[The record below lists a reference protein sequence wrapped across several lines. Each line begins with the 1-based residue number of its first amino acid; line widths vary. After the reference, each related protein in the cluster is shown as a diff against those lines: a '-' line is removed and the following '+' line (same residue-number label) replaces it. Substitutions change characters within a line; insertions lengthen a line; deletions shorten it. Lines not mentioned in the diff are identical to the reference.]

1 MLSLMRGGPR
11 LLLVETK
18 NGEELGRF
26 LDRRLADHA
35 YDLREAW
42 GKAGEDQTL
51 VFLKDLAGKDG
62 KDPWNWLEESRIFV
76 ISESTEDLLCAL
88 VNEGLCSLVEKV
100 ESCQGGL
107 IVRTFGE
114 PDAIIDLLEAELGA
128 REVRESNP
136 ASWPDRQGTTVLFT
150 EKPLGKIVEPSDLH
164 PRRLVLP
171 MRNEVASRLLRRS
184 IVRYVTSGLSGRS
197 WNAVELRLYDKYGL
211 YDLHYRRLMRVLE
224 ALELGLVVGEG
235 WSRDFARILLE
246 LKCYSLRMVT
256 PLEPSE
262 VKRLLVGLEYAA
274 NGSRIMDIDLYA
286 GKQKISWTGLAEEEK
301 RGKSREAIGLQAR
314 ADLYARLEPADRDE
328 IDRIEAEIL
337 SKNW

>member
-1 MLSLMRGGPR
+1 MLSLMRGAPR
-11 LLLVETK
+11 LLLVETE
-18 NGEELGRF
+18 NGEELARF

-51 VFLKDLAGKDG
+51 VFLKDLAGKDPC
-62 KDPWNWLEESRIFV
+62 DWLEGSRIFV
-76 ISESTEDLLCAL
+76 ISERTEDLLCAL

-100 ESCQGGL
+100 ESRQGGL

-128 REVRESNP
+128 REVREGNP
-136 ASWPDRQGTTVLFT
+136 AAWPDRQGTTVLFT

-171 MRNEVASRLLRRS
+171 MRNEAASRLLRRS

-211 YDLHYRRLMRVLE
+211 YDLHYRRIMRVLE

-246 LKCYSLRMVT
+246 LKCYSLKMVT

-274 NGSRIMDIDLYA
+274 NGSRIMDIDLYL

-301 RGKSREAIGLQAR
+301 RGKSREAIGLKAR